1 MTHESTN
8 GDSGGLSRVSR
19 RTAMLT
25 LASTTVVA
33 PSIIPAAAAAAAAA
47 EPDPIF
53 EAIKAH
59 EDAELAC
66 NAACREIDRLLK
78 AADDAG
84 FPTKSKF

>member
-33 PSIIPAAAAAAAAA
+33 PSIIPAAAAAAAA

>member
-33 PSIIPAAAAAAAAA
+33 PSIIPAAAAAAA